1 MSTLEEKIATDELGN
16 VAGKK
21 VEIKGTDPENATV
34 GGKVDKRKADTE
46 LKKVHESFVAIFEG
60 VELPEDFAVKAEGIL
75 EAAIAEQVA
84 IKEAAIAEAAD
95 LRISEIVENIEERF
109 TQTADKYLDF
119 VADRWIAENKIAV
132 TADAKVS
139 TATSIVEGLQKLLAE
154 HNITISD
161 EEANTIDA
169 LKEEIAEARHSY
181 NELAQ
186 EMIELNSVKEGLEAQ
201 LVLKDIQEGMVLSDA
216 ERLAS
221 LVEGFD
227 PADIERYRAKVE
239 AVKEANFSGTTAEED
254 NGLFEEFKG
263 QTPETPMNN
272 SMAALLDE
280 VRKRM

>member
-1 MSTLEEKIATDELGN
+1 MSTLEEKIATDEIGN

-21 VEIKGTDPENATV
+21 VEIKGTDPENATE
-34 GGKVDKRKADTE
+34 GGKVEKRKADTE
-46 LKKVHESFVAIFEG
+46 LKKVHESFAAIFEG
-60 VELPEDFAVKAEGIL
+60 VELPEDFAVKAEGIF
-75 EAAIAEQVA
+75 EAAVAEQVA
-84 IKEAAIAEAAD
+84 IKEAEIAEAAD
-95 LRISEIVENIEERF
+95 VRISELVENIEERF

-132 TADAKVS
+132 AADAKVT

-154 HNITISD
+154 HNITITD

-169 LKEEIAEARHSY
+169 LKEEIAEVRHNY

-186 EMIELNSVKEGLEAQ
+186 EMIELNSIKEGLEAQ
-201 LVLKDIQEGMVLSDA
+201 LVLKEIQEGMVLSDA

-227 PADIERYRAKVE
+227 HTDIEKYRSKVE
-239 AVKEANFSGTTAEED
+239 AVKEANFSTTTPEKE

-263 QTPETPMNN
+263 QVTEKPLNN
-272 SMAALLDE
+272 SMAALLEE